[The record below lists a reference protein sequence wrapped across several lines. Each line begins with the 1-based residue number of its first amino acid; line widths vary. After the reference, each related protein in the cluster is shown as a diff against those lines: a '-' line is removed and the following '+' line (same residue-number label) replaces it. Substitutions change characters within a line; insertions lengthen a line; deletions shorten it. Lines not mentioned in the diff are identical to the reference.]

1 MVDSTEATMRV
12 VYDDEFHIVYQQD
25 QSVLR
30 QTVNTRGIVNGK
42 TVQFDT
48 GGVAGRMSQKS
59 RDGTLPYT
67 RPDVNKVQ
75 ADLVEL
81 FKPYSVD
88 DFDLLR
94 NNSSYRNMLMRQGVT
109 SAREEQDYQI
119 IDALSE
125 ATTSLST
132 LDMSNKASVLTMTT
146 ALWNNKI
153 PRDGRVWAAI
163 TPNAEAQMMRINEFA
178 SVDYN
183 VMKPF
188 AEGAKGIG
196 EYRHWAGVNWVVTPL
211 LTGNGTA
218 SAECYIYH
226 QDAIGHVDDGEYMFR
241 AGTDEKQGMQ
251 HWCWSRIR
259 CCSKIIHQE
268 GIRKFV
274 HDDTAAFS

>member
-1 MVDSTEATMRV
+1 MTGSPEPTMRV
-12 VYDDEFHIVYQQD
+12 VYDDEFHIVYQQN

-48 GGVAGRMSQKS
+48 AGVAGRMSQKQ

-67 RPDVNKVQ
+67 RPDVDKVT
-75 ADLVEL
+75 ADLIEL
-81 FKPYSVD
+81 FKPYTVD

-94 NNSSYRNMLMRQGVT
+94 NNSQYRNMLMMQGVT
-109 SAREEQDYQI
+109 SAKEEQDYQI
-119 IDALSE
+119 IDALAE
-125 ATTSLST
+125 ATTSLGT
-132 LDMSNKASVLTMTT
+132 LAMSSKASILQMTT
-146 ALWNNKI
+146 ALWNDKV
-153 PRDGRVWAAI
+153 PRDGRVWAVI
-163 TPNAEAQMMRINEFA
+163 TPNAEAQMMRIDEFA

-188 AEGAKGIG
+188 AEGAKPVG
-196 EYRHWAGVNWVVTPL
+196 EYRSWAGVNWVVTPL

-218 SAECYIYH
+218 TAECYIYH
-226 QDAIGHVDDGEYMFR
+226 QDAIGHVDDGEYTFR
-241 AGTDEKQGMQ
+241 AGVDEKQGDQ
-251 HWCWSRIR
+251 NWCWSRIR
-259 CCSKIIHQE
+259 CCSKIIHQT